1 MSPGLPLIHDLE
13 RAHNA
18 LVRDDGLES
27 EAHRTDIND
36 PVDLEWIE
44 VANNL
49 CSRLKCYLW
58 RFTGMLLQNIQ
69 ARDRWDQIA
78 RVVRHYLIADRTY
91 PRLR

>member
-1 MSPGLPLIHDLE
+1 MSPGSTPIHGLE

-49 CSRLKCYLW
+49 CSRLKCCLW

-69 ARDRWDQIA
+69 ARQMGPDRKGGAPLPDSRQD
-78 RVVRHYLIADRTY
+78 L
-91 PRLR
+91 P